1 VCGARGDP
9 NDVSRRG
16 RKRGTW
22 GARIFGNGCG
32 VGGERRFRRFSFF
45 SYSDP
50 MFEVKVKWWYI
61 TSARFRPRG
70 RTRGVVADKRK
81 KANALSR
88 VEERR
93 AELARAPR
101 AFHFHFPSLPRAAPP
116 PLLFVSKKELLPLF
130 TP

>member
-81 KANALSR
+81 KRTLCRESKNAAASR
-88 VEERR
+88 
-93 AELARAPR
+93 ARAPR
-101 AFHFHFPSLPRAAPP
+101 AFHFHFPCAARSSASA
-116 PLLFVSKKELLPLF
+116 LFVSKKELLPLF